1 MVLQKYEKFS
11 VHGHEIENLC
21 LYLFSNKDHITM
33 KIIKTVAVTFISVT
47 AALLVTFSCSDGSKW
62 EGTEFSKYYEGLPF
76 EMGLVSRPAIPST
89 EAVLTDFGGNGN
101 GTFLNTEAF
110 ASAVDWLSERGGG
123 HLIVPEGV
131 WMTGPIELKSGIDL
145 HVTRG
150 AVILF
155 DGDRDLYP
163 IIETSFEGLDTWRC
177 ESPIHA
183 EGAENVS
190 ITGGGVIDGNG
201 HLWRAVKKS
210 KLTSSQWKE
219 QIASGGILNEA
230 EDCWYP
236 SEGFLKAEMIS
247 DMNTPP
253 KGLSMAELEEIK
265 DFLRPVMISFR
276 NCRNVLLEGCTFQNS
291 PAWNIHPL
299 MCENVIVKD
308 VTVKNPSYAQN
319 GDGIDVESCTN
330 TLIVD
335 SYFDV
340 GDDGICVKSGKD
352 EDGRKRAIPTKGL
365 IVDGC
370 TVYHGHGGFVVGSE
384 MSGGVEDVKVSD
396 CRFLGTDVGLR
407 FKSKRDRGGVV
418 KNIHISGITL
428 TDIVTETILFDL
440 HYGGKSAVEAL
451 ADGTPAE
458 AEQVFTADE
467 TTPSFR
473 DIFIS
478 GIVCNGAGRAMYF
491 NGLPEMPVRNINIS
505 DCTINSRKG
514 MEICWSEDITLDNV
528 TVVPETGE
536 PLITANVTNLSIL

>member
-21 LYLFSNKDHITM
+21 LYLFSNKGHITM

-407 FKSKRDRGGVV
+407 FKSKRGRGGVV
-418 KNIHISGITL
+418 KNIHISDITM
-428 TDIVTETILFDL
+428 TDIVTETVLFDL